1 MRVTH
6 KTHMPRA
13 HETNDKCFA
22 RNTHAVIA
30 APHCQQL
37 CYAGCHCHRARVVRR
52 RNDQSHAYSVMGR
65 CYNEMFD
72 SKNAE
77 KAFFNSASEAPNTRE
92 PWFELAALMYRQQ
105 RWHECFAYS
114 MRCLSIK
121 DRLMVYTVDPE
132 VWGFQIHD
140 YAAISAYHL
149 GLKDI
154 ALEHGK
160 IALEMNPND
169 LRLQGNLVYYA
180 GGGNGNADVEAT

>member
-1 MRVTH
+1 
-6 KTHMPRA
+6 
-13 HETNDKCFA
+13 
-22 RNTHAVIA
+22 
-30 APHCQQL
+30 
-37 CYAGCHCHRARVVRR
+37 
-52 RNDQSHAYSVMGR
+52 
-65 CYNEMFD
+65 
-72 SKNAE
+72 
-77 KAFFNSASEAPNTRE
+77 
-92 PWFELAALMYRQQ
+92 MYRQQ

-121 DRLMVYTVDPE
+121 DRMMVYTVDPE

-140 YAAISAYHL
+140 YAAISAYYL

-180 GGGNGNADVEAT
+180 GGGNGNADVEAA